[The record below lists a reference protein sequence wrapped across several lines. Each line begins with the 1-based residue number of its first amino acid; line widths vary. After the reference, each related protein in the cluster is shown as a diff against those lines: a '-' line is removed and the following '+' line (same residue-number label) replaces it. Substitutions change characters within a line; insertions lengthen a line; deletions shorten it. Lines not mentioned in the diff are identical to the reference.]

1 MRGILSRHFNINF
14 SLKRNK
20 TPENPL
26 ISVNIS
32 GEIPREDVAFFA
44 ALGVITA
51 IFTLWKILRKIFWQ
65 KNKRLAKQAFLFFM
79 YNPPSRVHRSEN
91 PA

>member
-1 MRGILSRHFNINF
+1 MNDKITRVKLNAKRFSKKMRGILSRHFNINF

-32 GEIPREDVAFFA
+32 GEIPREVVAFFA

-51 IFTLWKILRKIFWQ
+51 IFTLWKILRKIF
-65 KNKRLAKQAFLFFM
+65 
-79 YNPPSRVHRSEN
+79 
-91 PA
+91 